1 MKEKIHPKY
10 YPEARVICACGNTWT
25 TGATV
30 PEIKVDV
37 CSACHPFYT
46 GEQRI
51 VDTAGQVDRFMKRLE
66 RRADTI
72 EQVKAQQDVLKRS
85 AQETRVARLRG
96 DAPAQPAKQP
106 PKRTLID
113 IEGIGEVYA
122 RKLKEAGVPT
132 PDALLQKGSTPKGRQ
147 EIAEKSG
154 ISGKLIL
161 VWTNHVDLLRVKGMS
176 PDWAELLEAAGVDT
190 VPELAQRAPENLLA
204 KLLEVNREKKL
215 ARELPTLTSVEGW
228 IEQAKQLPKVITY

>member
-1 MKEKIHPKY
+1 MKAKIHPKY

-66 RRADTI
+66 RTADTI
-72 EQVKAQQDVLKRS
+72 DQVKVQQDVQKRVV
-85 AQETRVARLRG
+85 QESRIARARG
-96 DAPAQPAKQP
+96 DALVQPKQAAK
-106 PKRTLID
+106 RSLTD
-113 IEGIGEVYA
+113 IEGIGDVYA
-122 RKLKEAGVPT
+122 RKLKDAGIPT
-132 PDALLQKGSTPKGRQ
+132 PDALLQKGATAKGRL

-161 VWTNHVDLLRVKGMS
+161 EWINHADLLRVKGMT
-176 PDWAELLEAAGVDT
+176 PDWAELLEASGVDT
-190 VPELAQRAPENLLA
+190 VPELAQRSAENLLG
-204 KLLEVNREKKL
+204 KLVEVNQAKNL
-215 ARELPTLTSVEGW
+215 ARHLPNLSQVEGW
-228 IEQAKQLPKVITY
+228 VEQAKQLPRVITY

>member
-1 MKEKIHPKY
+1 MKPKIHPKY

-66 RRADTI
+66 RTADTI
-72 EQVKAQQDVLKRS
+72 EQVKVQQDVYKRS
-85 AQETRVARLRG
+85 VQESRTARSRG
-96 DAPAQPAKQP
+96 DAPVQPAKSA
-106 PKRTLID
+106 KLGLID
-113 IEGIGEVYA
+113 IEGIGEVSA
-122 RKLKEAGVPT
+122 RKLKDAGVLT

-161 VWTNHVDLLRVKGMS
+161 EWVNHVDLLRVKGVS
-176 PDWAELLEAAGVDT
+176 ADWADLLEAAGVDS
-190 VPELAQRAPENLLA
+190 VPELAQRVAENLVA
-204 KLLEVNREKKL
+204 KLVEVNQAKNLTRV
-215 ARELPTLTSVEGW
+215 LPSLSQVQAW
-228 IEQAKQLPKVITY
+228 IEQAKGLPRVITY

>member
-66 RRADTI
+66 RTADTI
-72 EQVKAQQDVLKRS
+72 EHVKVQQDTLKRS
-85 AQETRVARLRG
+85 TQETRMARLRG
-96 DAPAQPAKQP
+96 ETPAQPGKTPAK
-106 PKRTLID
+106 RSLID

-122 RKLKEAGVPT
+122 RRLKDAGIPT
-132 PDALLQKGSTPKGRQ
+132 PEALLQQGSTPKGRQ
-147 EIAEKSG
+147 EIAEKTG

-161 VWTNHVDLLRVKGMS
+161 EWINHVDLSRVKGIGS
-176 PDWAELLEAAGVDT
+176 EWADLLEAAGVDT
-190 VPELAQRAPENLLA
+190 VPELAQRSAENLHARLI
-204 KLLEVNREKKL
+204 EVNQQKKL
-215 ARELPTLTSVEGW
+215 VRQLPTLSLVEGW
-228 IEQAKQLPKVITY
+228 IEQAKQLPRAITY

>member
-30 PEIKVDV
+30 PQIKVDV

-66 RRADTI
+66 RTADTI
-72 EQVKAQQDVLKRS
+72 EQVKTQQDVVKRTT
-85 AQETRVARLRG
+85 QESRMARLRG
-96 DAPAQPAKQP
+96 DAPAQAAKQS
-106 PKRTLID
+106 KRNLID

-122 RKLKEAGVPT
+122 RKLKDAGVPT
-132 PDALLQKGSTPKGRQ
+132 PEVLLQKGATPKGRQ

-154 ISGKLIL
+154 ITGKLVL
-161 VWTNHVDLLRVKGMS
+161 EWVNHVDLLRVKGIS
-176 PDWAELLEAAGVDT
+176 TDWADLLEAAGVDS
-190 VPELAQRAPENLLA
+190 VPELAQRVPENLLN
-204 KLLEVNREKKL
+204 KLIEVNQQKNLTRQ
-215 ARELPTLTSVEGW
+215 LPTLAQVEGW
-228 IEQAKQLPKVITY
+228 TEQAKGLPRVVTY

>member
-1 MKEKIHPKY
+1 MKPKIHPKY

-66 RRADTI
+66 RTADTI
-72 EQVKAQQDVLKRS
+72 EQVKVQQDIHKRTT
-85 AQETRVARLRG
+85 QETRMARLRG
-96 DAPAQPAKQP
+96 DAPTQAPKQPAK
-106 PKRTLID
+106 RSLID
-113 IEGIGEVYA
+113 IEGIGEVYE
-122 RKLKEAGVPT
+122 RKLKEAGIPN

-147 EIAEKSG
+147 EIAEKTG

-161 VWTNHVDLLRVKGMS
+161 EWVNHTDLLRVKSMS
-176 PDWAELLEAAGVDT
+176 PDWAELLEASGVDT
-190 VPELAQRAPENLLA
+190 VPELAQRSAENLLG
-204 KLLEVNREKKL
+204 KLIEVNQAKNL
-215 ARELPTLTSVEGW
+215 ARHLPTLVQVTDWV
-228 IEQAKQLPKVITY
+228 EQAKQLPRVITY

>member
-1 MKEKIHPKY
+1 MKAKIHPKY
-10 YPEARVICACGNTWT
+10 YPEARVICACGNTWN

-66 RRADTI
+66 RTADTI
-72 EQVKAQQDVLKRS
+72 EQVKTQQVTYKRGI
-85 AQETRVARLRG
+85 QEVRIARSRG
-96 DAPAQPAKQP
+96 DFPVQAAKSA
-106 PKRTLID
+106 KRELID
-113 IEGIGEVYA
+113 IEGIGETYA
-122 RKLKEAGVPT
+122 RKLKDAGVLT
-132 PDALLQKGSTPKGRQ
+132 PESLLQKGSTPKGRQ

-161 VWTNHVDLLRVKGMS
+161 EWINHVDLMRVKGVS
-176 PDWAELLEAAGVDT
+176 TDWADLLEAAGVDS
-190 VPELAQRAPENLLA
+190 VPELAQRVAENLVS
-204 KLLEVNREKKL
+204 KLVEVNQQKNLTRT
-215 ARELPTLTSVEGW
+215 LPTLSQVEGW
-228 IEQAKQLPKVITY
+228 VEQAKMLPRVVTY

>member
-66 RRADTI
+66 RTADTI
-72 EQVKAQQDVLKRS
+72 DHVKVQKDQHKRS
-85 AQETRVARLRG
+85 VQESRIARSRG
-96 DAPAQPAKQP
+96 DVPLQPAKST
-106 PKRTLID
+106 KRELTD
-113 IEGIGEVYA
+113 IEGIGETYA
-122 RKLKEAGVPT
+122 RKLKDAGIPT
-132 PDALLQKGSTPKGRQ
+132 PDALLQKGATAKGRQ
-147 EIAEKSG
+147 EIAENSG

-161 VWTNHVDLLRVKGMS
+161 VWVNHVDLMRVKGIS
-176 PDWAELLEAAGVDT
+176 TNWAELLEASGVDS
-190 VPELAQRAPENLLA
+190 VPELAQRVAENLLT
-204 KLLEVNREKKL
+204 KLIEVNQQKNL
-215 ARELPTLTSVEGW
+215 ARSLPNLSQVEGW
-228 IEQAKQLPKVITY
+228 IELAKTLPRVVNY

>member
-113 IEGIGEVYA
+113 IEGIGEVYD
-122 RKLKEAGVPT
+122 RKLKDAGVPT
-132 PDALLQKGSTPKGRQ
+132 PEALLKTGSTPKGRQ

-161 VWTNHVDLLRVKGMS
+161 EWINQVDLLRVKGMI

-190 VPELAQRAPENLLA
+190 VPELAQRAPENLLS
-204 KLLEVNREKKL
+204 KLLEVNQEKKL
-215 ARELPTLTSVEGW
+215 ARELPTLTMVEGW
-228 IEQAKQLPKVITY
+228 IEQAKQLPRVITY

>member
-66 RRADTI
+66 RTADTI
-72 EQVKAQQDVLKRS
+72 EQVKAQQVVLKRTV
-85 AQETRVARLRG
+85 QESRVARLRG
-96 DAPAQPAKQP
+96 DAPAQPAKAA
-106 PKRTLID
+106 KRGLID

-122 RKLKEAGVPT
+122 RKLKDAGVPT
-132 PDALLQKGSTPKGRQ
+132 PEVLLQKGATPKGRQ

-154 ISGKLIL
+154 ISGKLVL
-161 VWTNHVDLLRVKGMS
+161 EWVNHVDLLRVKGMS
-176 PDWAELLEAAGVDT
+176 PDWADLLEASGVDT
-190 VPELAQRAPENLLA
+190 VPELAQRAPENLLT
-204 KLLEVNREKKL
+204 KLIEVNQQKNLTRQ
-215 ARELPTLTSVEGW
+215 LPTLTQVEGW
-228 IEQAKQLPKVITY
+228 IEQAKVLPRVIAY

>member
-1 MKEKIHPKY
+1 MKEKIHPQY

-66 RRADTI
+66 RTADTI
-72 EQVKAQQDVLKRS
+72 DQVKAQQDTLKRT
-85 AQETRVARLRG
+85 AQETRMARLRG
-96 DAPAQPAKQP
+96 EATAQPAKQAA
-106 PKRTLID
+106 KRSLTD

-122 RKLKEAGVPT
+122 RKLKDAGVPT
-132 PDALLQKGSTPKGRQ
+132 PEALLQKGATPKGRQ

-154 ISGKLIL
+154 IAIKLIL
-161 VWTNHVDLLRVKGMS
+161 QWVNHVDLLRIKGVT

-190 VPELAQRAPENLLA
+190 VPELGQRVAENLLT
-204 KLLEVNREKKL
+204 KLIEVNQAKTL
-215 ARELPTLTSVEGW
+215 ARQLPTLSQVEGW
-228 IEQAKQLPKVITY
+228 TEQAKGLPRIVTY

>member
-1 MKEKIHPKY
+1 MKAKIHPKY

-66 RRADTI
+66 RTAGTI
-72 EQVKAQQDVLKRS
+72 EQVKVQQDVHKQTV
-85 AQETRVARLRG
+85 QESRMARLRG

-106 PKRTLID
+106 PKRSLID

-122 RKLKEAGVPT
+122 KRLKDAGIPT
-132 PDALLQKGSTPKGRQ
+132 PEALLQKGATTKGRQ
-147 EIAEKSG
+147 EIAELSG

-161 VWTNHVDLLRVKGMS
+161 QWVNHVDLLRVKGMS

-190 VPELAQRAPENLLA
+190 VPELAQRAAENLLT
-204 KLLEVNREKKL
+204 KLVEVNQAKNL
-215 ARELPTLTSVEGW
+215 ARHLPTLLQVEGW
-228 IEQAKQLPKVITY
+228 IEQAKQLPRVITY

>member
-1 MKEKIHPKY
+1 MKAKIHPKY

-66 RRADTI
+66 RTADTI
-72 EQVKAQQDVLKRS
+72 EQVKVQQVVHKRTV
-85 AQETRVARLRG
+85 QESRIARSRG
-96 DAPAQPAKQP
+96 DAPVQPGKSAK
-106 PKRTLID
+106 RDLTD
-113 IEGIGEVYA
+113 IEGIGEAYA
-122 RKLKEAGVPT
+122 RKLKDAGVPT
-132 PDALLQKGSTPKGRQ
+132 LEVLLQKGSTPKGRQ
-147 EIAEKSG
+147 EIADHSG

-161 VWTNHVDLLRVKGMS
+161 VWINHADLLRVKGVS
-176 PDWAELLEAAGVDT
+176 PDWAELLEAAGVDS
-190 VPELAQRAPENLLA
+190 VPELSHRVAENLVA
-204 KLLEVNREKKL
+204 KLVEVNQQKNLTR
-215 ARELPTLTSVEGW
+215 ALPTLSQVEGW
-228 IEQAKQLPKVITY
+228 IDQAKTLPRVVTY

>member
-1 MKEKIHPKY
+1 MKEKIHPRY

-72 EQVKAQQDVLKRS
+72 EQVKVQQDVYKRVTQAS
-85 AQETRVARLRG
+85 RMARLRG

-106 PKRTLID
+106 AKRSLID
-113 IEGIGEVYA
+113 IEGIGEVYD
-122 RKLKEAGVPT
+122 RKLKDAGIPT

-147 EIAEKSG
+147 EIAEKTG

-161 VWTNHVDLLRVKGMS
+161 EWINHVDLLRVKGMS

-190 VPELAQRAPENLLA
+190 VPELAQRAAENLLG
-204 KLLEVNREKKL
+204 KLVEVNQAKNL
-215 ARELPTLTSVEGW
+215 ARHLPTLSQVEGW
-228 IEQAKQLPKVITY
+228 IDQAKQLPRVITF